1 VSDTIFLT
9 GGTGFLGMAQ
19 IARWLDADEG
29 PEIRLAVRARD
40 AAEAD
45 ERLTRVLAGLYDDP
59 PASASRLRA
68 VCADLQSP
76 GLGLSESDRRSIAA
90 DVDRVVHCAASV
102 EFTLPLEEAR
112 AINLEGTRRV
122 LELAAEIDGLERLV
136 HVSTAY
142 VCGDVSGR
150 FAEDEDGAGE
160 GFRNTYEQTKWEA
173 ERAIAEAEH
182 LPAVVVRPSIIVG
195 ESDSGWTSSFNV
207 IYWPLQAFARGL
219 FDEVPAHPEGVI
231 DMVPVDHVAAVIDR
245 ATFDREANGTYHAVA
260 GERAMSVAE
269 LIEQTTRTLDRP
281 APRFTEPDAVA
292 GDHPAAAY
300 AAYFNVRMRFGDER
314 ARGLVADGS
323 RVPEGSEYLPKLL
336 GYAQKAGWGKR
347 SPSRQQARADASDEA
362 AGELAL

>member
-1 VSDTIFLT
+1 MSDTIFLT

-19 IARWLDADEG
+19 IARWLEADEG

-45 ERLTRVLAGLYDDP
+45 ERLTRILSGLYDDP
-59 PASASRLRA
+59 PPSARRLRA

-76 GLGLSESDRRSIAA
+76 GLGLSDSDRRSIVA

-112 AINLEGTRRV
+112 AINLQGTRRV
-122 LELAAEIDGLERLV
+122 LELAGEIEGLERLV

-142 VCGDVSGR
+142 VCGKLTGR
-150 FAEDEDGAGE
+150 FAEDEQGAGE

-173 ERAIAEAEH
+173 ERAIAEAEA
-182 LPAVVVRPSIIVG
+182 LPSVVVRPSIIVG

-219 FDEVPAHPEGVI
+219 FDEVPAHPDGVI

-245 ATFDREANGTYHAVA
+245 AAFDPDASGTYHAVA
-260 GERAMSVAE
+260 GERAMSVSE
-269 LIEQTTRTLDRP
+269 LIDQTTRVLNRPPPRLTAPDTL
-281 APRFTEPDAVA
+281 A

-300 AAYFNVRMRFGDER
+300 AAYFDVRMRFGDER
-314 ARGLVADGS
+314 ARGLVGDES
-323 RVPEGSEYLPKLL
+323 RVPEADGYLPRLL
-336 GYAQKAGWGKR
+336 DYAQKAGWGKR
-347 SPSRQQARADASDEA
+347 SPSRQKARVDASDEA
-362 AGELAL
+362 GELAL